1 MKSLFT
7 PKEVISVID
16 VSYRQLQYW
25 DHSHFIGPT
34 MRQGRR
40 KTRLFTFKDLV
51 LIETAVKLRQE
62 GYSVQHLR
70 AVIKNLKKLLESLT
84 FALVDVTL
92 LFRGDEIL
100 VFNGTVTTNL
110 APKEF
115 ILMSVKKLRENVN
128 TQFPE
133 EASVRANIA

>member
-7 PKEVISVID
+7 PKEVIAVID

-51 LIETAVKLRQE
+51 LIETAVRLRQE

-70 AVIKNLKKLLESLT
+70 AVIKNLKKLLESLS
-84 FALVDVTL
+84 FAIVDVTL
-92 LFRGDEIL
+92 LFRKDEIL
-100 VFNGTVTTNL
+100 VFSGNVTTNL
-110 APKEF
+110 DPKDY
-115 ILMSVKKLRENVN
+115 ILLSVKELRDHVN
-128 TQFPE
+128 AQFPE
-133 EASVRANIA
+133 EARARANIA